1 MQKIVLEASARDSKI
16 PAKFLRR
23 QRKIPA
29 VYYGHKVPSMA
40 VQLDYQAFK
49 KVFAHAGGN
58 QIVELNIGGEVK
70 PVLIHEVQ
78 YDPLT
83 DQFNHVD
90 FLHINMNEEVNAAV
104 PVVVRGV
111 SPAIKNLGGILTTL
125 KHEIE
130 VRCLPADLPS
140 VIEVDISGLE
150 QLHSS
155 IHIRDLSPPA
165 GVKFH
170 ANMDDVVVTIAPP
183 KVEEETTTT
192 EVALPPE
199 GVPLAGA
206 EEKAKAA
213 AEAATVAVQEEK
225 KK

>member
-1 MQKIVLEASARDSKI
+1 MQKILLEANVRDMDI
-16 PAKFLRR
+16 PARVLRR

-29 VYYGHKVPSMA
+29 VYYGHKVPNMA
-40 VQLDYQAFK
+40 VQLDYQTFK
-49 KVFAHAGGN
+49 KVFAQAGGN
-58 QIVELNIGGEVK
+58 QIVELNVGGGMK

-90 FLHINMNEEVNAAV
+90 FLHINMDEEVNAAV
-104 PVVVRGV
+104 PVVTKGV
-111 SPAIKNLGGILTTL
+111 SPAVKNLGGILTTL

-130 VRCLPADLPS
+130 VRCLPANLPS

-155 IHIRDLSPPA
+155 IHISDLSLPA

-170 ANMDDVVVTIAPP
+170 ANLDDVVVTVAPP
-183 KVEEETTTT
+183 KVEEEITTT
-192 EVALPPE
+192 EAALPPE

-206 EEKAKAA
+206 EEKEKAA
-213 AEAATVAVQEEK
+213 AEAAAVASQEEK

>member
-1 MQKIVLEASARDSKI
+1 MQKIILEASPRDAKI
-16 PAKFLRR
+16 PAKVLRR

-29 VYYGHKVPSMA
+29 VYYGHKVPNIP
-40 VQLDYQAFK
+40 VQLDYQSFK

-58 QIVELNIGGEVK
+58 QIVELNIGGDVK

-90 FLHINMNEEVNAAV
+90 FLHINMDEEVNAAV
-104 PVVVRGV
+104 PVVLKGV
-111 SPAIKNLGGILTTL
+111 APAVKNLGGILTTL
-125 KHEIE
+125 KHEIKI
-130 VRCLPADLPS
+130 RCLPANLPPM
-140 VIEVDISGLE
+140 IEIDISGLE

-155 IHIRDLSPPA
+155 IHVRDLSLPT
-165 GVKFH
+165 GVKLH
-170 ANMDDVVVTIAPP
+170 EEMDDVVVTVTAL
-183 KVEEETTTT
+183 KVEEEKAP
-192 EVALPPE
+192 EAAALPPE

-213 AEAATVAVQEEK
+213 AEAAAAEGEK
-225 KK
+225 K